1 MQIGV
6 VAMVARKKFASQCDP
21 KVLQAMKKVADDEG
35 RQFQAVLEDA
45 MIEYLE
51 HHKQKRV
58 RSTVMAHFN
67 ESVQKNR
74 ELGQLLAK

>member
-1 MQIGV
+1 
-6 VAMVARKKFASQCDP
+6 MVATRKKFASQCDP
-21 KVLQAMKKVADDEG
+21 KVLQQLKNVAEDEG

-45 MIEYLE
+45 IIEYLE

-58 RSTVMAHFN
+58 RSSVMDHFN
-67 ESVQKNR
+67 ESVKKNR